1 MSPRK
6 QKSVG
11 RTAYVNAR
19 LLDPANRLD
28 EKGGLVT
35 DAETI
40 ADFGPQFAK
49 KDSKAVPKNA
59 VVVDCQGKCLAP
71 GLVDMRMEIGD
82 LGATVRAAVSGGVTS
97 MVCLPNTSPVI
108 DDMSV
113 VEFVARR
120 ARKQGLAKVYPYGA
134 VTKELKGQEL
144 AELGLLAE
152 AGAVAFTDGTRAVA
166 DAQVMRRALSYA
178 ATFGLT
184 IVQHPEEP
192 SLAANGAMNAGE
204 VATRLGLSGIPT
216 EAEVIMVERDLRLAE
231 LTGGRLHVAH
241 LSTAA
246 GIEAMR
252 LAKKRGLNISCD
264 TAPPYFALNETAVGD
279 YRTFAKLSPPLRAEA
294 DRKAVIEGLRDGTI
308 DAIGS
313 DHTPRDE
320 ESKRL
325 PFAQAA
331 PGGIG
336 LNTLLAVSLELHH
349 NGHLGLL
356 DVLRLVTSAPAGL
369 LGLRAGRLE
378 KGAPAD
384 LVLFDPDAAWK
395 VDADKLIGKAKN
407 SPFDGRPVQ
416 GRVLMTV
423 VDGRPVYRPGA

>member
-1 MSPRK
+1 MAK
-6 QKSVG
+6 AKGKNLGKV
-11 RTAYVNAR
+11 AYVNAR
-19 LLDPANRLD
+19 LLDPASRLD
-28 EKGGLVT
+28 AKGGVVT
-35 DAETI
+35 DGEQI
-40 ADFGPQFAK
+40 RDFGPHLARRDAK
-49 KDSKAVPKNA
+49 ALPKGA
-59 VVVDCQGKCLAP
+59 TIVDCRGKCLAP

-82 LGATVRAAVSGGVTS
+82 LAATVRAAVSGGVTS
-97 MVCLPNTSPVI
+97 MVCLPNTNPVI

-134 VTKELKGQEL
+134 VTKGLKGQEL

-152 AGAVAFTDGTRAVA
+152 SGAVAFTDGIRAVA

-178 ATFGLT
+178 STFGLL

-192 SLAANGAMNAGE
+192 SLAAFGAMNAGE
-204 VATRLGLSGIPT
+204 VATRLGLNGIPA
-216 EAEVIMVERDLRLAE
+216 EAEVIMVERDLRLLE

-246 GIEAMR
+246 SVDAVR
-252 LAKKRGLNISCD
+252 QAKKRGLAVSCD
-264 TAPPYFALNETAVGD
+264 TAPPYFALNENAVGN
-279 YRTFAKLSPPLRAEA
+279 YRTFAKLSPPLRDET
-294 DRKAVIEGLRDGTI
+294 DRQAVVEGLKDGTI
-308 DAIGS
+308 DAIAS

-336 LNTLLAVSLELHH
+336 LNTLLAVSLELYH
-349 NGHLGLL
+349 NGHMGLL
-356 DVLRLVTSAPAGL
+356 DVLALVTRSPAAL
-369 LGLRAGRLE
+369 MGLRAGRLE

-384 LVLFDPDAAWK
+384 LVLFDPDQAWR
-395 VDADKLIGKAKN
+395 VDADQLIGKAKN

-423 VDGRPVYRPGA
+423 IDGRPVYRPEA